1 MMDPQ
6 TAWDDLLDALSE
18 QDWDRVEELAD
29 GLLHWL
35 GGNGFPP
42 RAVTG
47 SDLGA
52 DWDRHIALAGCPFA
66 LAKARQALAPA
77 S

>member
-1 MMDPQ
+1 MDPQ
-6 TAWDDLLDALSE
+6 TAWHDLLDALSE

-35 GGNGFPP
+35 RANGFPP

-52 DWDRHIALAGCPFA
+52 DWDREIAVAGCRFA
-66 LAKARQALAPA
+66 LAKAREGLAHV

>member
-1 MMDPQ
+1 MDPQ
-6 TAWDDLLDALSE
+6 TAWDDLLDALGE
-18 QDWDRVEELAD
+18 QDWDRVEDLAD

-35 GGNGFPP
+35 RANGFPP

-47 SDLGA
+47 SDLGP
-52 DWDRHIALAGCPFA
+52 DWDREIAVAGCRFA
-66 LAKARQALAPA
+66 LAKAREGLAHV

>member
-1 MMDPQ
+1 MDPQ
-6 TAWDDLLDALSE
+6 TAWDDLLGALGE
-18 QDWDRVEELAD
+18 GDWDRVDELAE

-35 GGNGFPP
+35 QAGGFPP

-52 DWDRHIALAGCPFA
+52 DWDREIVLAGCRFA
-66 LAKARQALAPA
+66 QSQAREGLAHVP
-77 S
+77 